1 MSGTAAGSELADD
14 LAAAHLARRQLRL
27 IALAAGVVVAALVL
41 VAATALARS
50 YDVMVVGVTIA
61 LVAVG
66 GLLVVCV
73 GHAWRVAGFA
83 FRREVS

>member
-1 MSGTAAGSELADD
+1 M
-14 LAAAHLARRQLRL
+14 
-27 IALAAGVVVAALVL
+27 VVAALVL
-41 VAATALARS
+41 VGATALVRS

-73 GHAWRVAGFA
+73 GHALRVAGFA
-83 FRREVS
+83 FRRRVS

>member
-1 MSGTAAGSELADD
+1 VSGTAAGPELADD
-14 LAAAHLARRQLRL
+14 MAATHFARRQLHL
-27 IALAAGVVVAALVL
+27 IAAAAGVVVAALVL

-50 YDVMVVGVTIA
+50 YEVMVVGVTIA

-83 FRREVS
+83 LRREVS